1 MKMER
6 ALYPN
11 ERRFS
16 ATPAHDGMATEPQAT
31 GRGIRA
37 HPRHKYQFVD
47 FDNFLIAD
55 DRQHQHGA

>member
-1 MKMER
+1 MER

-16 ATPAHDGMATEPQAT
+16 ATPVHHCMTARPQAT
-31 GRGIRA
+31 GGSLGI
-37 HPRHKYQFVD
+37 HPRHKYQFID
-47 FDNFLIAD
+47 LNTFLTAN